1 MVRTM
6 QTKIIKV
13 DNNEIKYK
21 TLSVNDLNVAMINVT
36 ERSFSFMNNNDI
48 IRIDP
53 SGFVVKTKIKEVSI
67 TSINN
72 NTINLIKP
80 LFERDDETAKMLIEI
95 KKVLSKKVEVDLV
108 LIIGDLMS
116 AQAYPSL
123 IVNPV
128 PYKNTQVMRLDKFI
142 VY

>member
-1 MVRTM
+1 M

-95 KKVLSKKVEVDLV
+95 KKVLSIFHK
-108 LIIGDLMS
+108 S
-116 AQAYPSL
+116 SL
-123 IVNPV
+123 STN
-128 PYKNTQVMRLDKFI
+128 RS
-142 VY
+142 